1 MFGLNNKLDTD
12 WLASVAFFEG
22 FSSSE
27 LSKVAALGERV
38 DVSAGTELIDQGRIG
53 DECYVI
59 VEGAAAIHM
68 QGEYITSVASGSMVG
83 EMALVEFRPRNAT
96 VTAESDMVLVR
107 FGITDFRKL
116 LSASPTTHDRVMA
129 LLSERLQANEARNQ

>member
-22 FSSSE
+22 FSPGE

-38 DVSAGTELIDQGRIG
+38 DVAAGTELIDQGRIG

-59 VEGAAAIHM
+59 VEGSAAIHM
-68 QGEYITSVASGSMVG
+68 QNEYITSVSAGSMVG

-96 VTAESDMVLVR
+96 VTAETDMVLVR

-116 LSASPTTHDRVMA
+116 LSSSANANDRVMA
-129 LLSERLQANEARNQ
+129 LLRERLAANEQRDR